1 MRKFL
6 VPLCSAALLSLLPLA
21 SRASSG
27 SATAGP
33 SSDAGSSPVA
43 GRSFDAGS
51 SSGAG
56 RSSDAGAP
64 PPVASPRPDTPQPLS
79 LEAAIER
86 ALGAHPRLRAAAFD
100 VEAADGAVRQAAL
113 PPNPTLSLEQE
124 DTRRETRTVTVL
136 LSQPLEIGGQR
147 AARTE
152 WARRGRDLAQAELD
166 TVRAEL
172 RAEVV
177 QAFFVALLAQE
188 RLQSA
193 EESLR
198 IAGDGAGATARRV
211 AAGKLSPIDETRA
224 RVAVSTARIE
234 WRQAQAEQL
243 ASRHALAA
251 AIGVEESTIGAL
263 DGRADALPPLPD
275 AAEVG
280 RRLADAPALRRARL
294 DVEQA
299 QAAYDLARTQRIP
312 DLTVSLGAKRS
323 QEIGRSQAVIGVSLP
338 LPLFDR
344 NQGAQREA
352 LKRRQAA
359 EQRAEAELQRLRAE
373 VLAAAD
379 ELRARADEVQAL
391 RREVL
396 PGAREAYTAAS
407 RGFELG
413 KFGFLDV
420 LDAQR
425 TWLQART
432 QLLDA
437 LAKAYRAQAEL
448 DRRLGAPA
456 QQP

>member
-6 VPLCSAALLSLLPLA
+6 VPLCSAALLSLLPL
-21 SRASSG
+21 SGRASSG
-27 SATAGP
+27 PAAAEPWSDTEAGFPSATQ
-33 SSDAGSSPVA
+33 
-43 GRSFDAGS
+43 
-51 SSGAG
+51 
-56 RSSDAGAP
+56 
-64 PPVASPRPDTPQPLS
+64 RPEAPQPLS
-79 LEAAIER
+79 LAAALER
-86 ALGAHPRLRAAAFD
+86 ALSAHPRLRAAAFE
-100 VEAADGAVRQAAL
+100 VEASDGAVRQAAL

-152 WARRGRDLAQAELD
+152 LARRGRDLAQAELD
-166 TVRAEL
+166 AVRAEL

-177 QAFFVALLAQE
+177 QAFFAALLAQE
-188 RLQSA
+188 RVRTA

-243 ASRHALAA
+243 AARHALAA
-251 AIGVEESTIGAL
+251 AVGMDESAIGAP
-263 DGRADALPPLPD
+263 DGRPESLPPLPD
-275 AAEVG
+275 AAEIA
-280 RRLADAPALRRARL
+280 RRMAEAPALRRARL

-299 QAAYDLARTQRIP
+299 QAAYELARTRRIP
-312 DLTVSLGAKRS
+312 DVTVSLGAKRS

-359 EQRAEAELQRLRAE
+359 EQRAEAESQRLRAE
-373 VLAAAD
+373 VLSAAD
-379 ELRARADEVQAL
+379 ELRARADEAEAL
-391 RREVL
+391 RRDVL
-396 PGAREAYTAAS
+396 PGAREAYIAAS

-437 LAKAYRAQAEL
+437 LAKAYRAQADL
-448 DRRLGAPA
+448 DRRLGAPV